1 MRTQRGKSAS
11 ELIPTIEPL
20 SVAADEKATFAS
32 SLRPRRSNVRWHKDI
47 GDSDS
52 GGPEQDDRPYYL
64 AWYRRKGCEWRKSI
78 LLQEL
83 NLNANEEVLVTDI
96 Q

>member
-1 MRTQRGKSAS
+1 MRAQRGKGAS

-20 SVAADEKATFAS
+20 SVAADEEATFPS
-32 SLRPRRSNVRWHKDI
+32 SLRSRRSNVRWHKDI

-52 GGPEQDDRPYYL
+52 DGPEQDDRPYHL
-64 AWYRRKGCEWRKSI
+64 AWCRGKGCEWGRGIS
-78 LLQEL
+78 LQEL